1 MPRASVRGVSLHY
14 EILGTRGPWVALSP
28 GGRRAIEGVES
39 LARRLAA
46 GGYRVLVH
54 DRRNCGTSDVSI
66 EGPDSEYGQWAEDLH
81 GLLRQLDAL
90 PAWVGGSS
98 SGCRMALIFAIR
110 HAEAARGLLLWRVTG
125 GAAAARRLAHRYY
138 GQYLDIAR
146 AGGMA
151 AVCAT
156 EEFAERIRERP
167 ENRMRL
173 MAMDPARF
181 IEVMSRWNDD
191 FLAEADK
198 PVIGAD
204 QAALRAIRAP
214 ACIVPGNDLTHPR
227 SAAET
232 LAALLP
238 RAELHPLVTTHYDVE
253 VAPRAEWDAREADL
267 AALFLDFMRRAEARP
282 AAAS

>member
-1 MPRASVRGVSLHY
+1 GCPPGDPMPRASVRGVSLHY

-110 HAEAARGLLLWRVTG
+110 HA
-125 GAAAARRLAHRYY
+125 
-138 GQYLDIAR
+138 
-146 AGGMA
+146 
-151 AVCAT
+151 
-156 EEFAERIRERP
+156 
-167 ENRMRL
+167 
-173 MAMDPARF
+173 
-181 IEVMSRWNDD
+181 
-191 FLAEADK
+191 
-198 PVIGAD
+198 
-204 QAALRAIRAP
+204 
-214 ACIVPGNDLTHPR
+214 
-227 SAAET
+227 
-232 LAALLP
+232 
-238 RAELHPLVTTHYDVE
+238 
-253 VAPRAEWDAREADL
+253 
-267 AALFLDFMRRAEARP
+267 
-282 AAAS
+282 